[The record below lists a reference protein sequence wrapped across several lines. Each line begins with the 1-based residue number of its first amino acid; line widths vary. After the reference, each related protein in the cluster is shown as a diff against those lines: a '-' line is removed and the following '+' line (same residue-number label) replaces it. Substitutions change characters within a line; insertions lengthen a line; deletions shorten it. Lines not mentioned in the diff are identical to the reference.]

1 MLDPIQIIKRPLVT
15 EKTSWESDTRNRYAF
30 EVPMQVR
37 KVDVKRAVESLYGVR
52 VVKVATQVRKGKE
65 KRTRHG
71 LTKTPDWKRATVQ
84 LHEEDRIE
92 LF

>member
-1 MLDPIQIIKRPLVT
+1 MDAIQIIKRPLVT
-15 EKTSWESDTRNRYAF
+15 EKSSWESDTRNRYAF

-37 KVDVKRAVESLYGVR
+37 KADVKRAVEELYGVR

-65 KRTRHG
+65 RRTRYG
-71 LTKTPDWKRATVQ
+71 PTRTPDWKRATVQ
-84 LHEEDRIE
+84 LHEDDRIE